1 VFLETTL
8 PYLDVVYGVAR
19 GIARD
24 SHFADDLVQETYL
37 RAFAA
42 FHTHDRTR
50 TRGWLVAILLNAARS
65 EGRRRARRGET
76 LVADLPDASGRHDD
90 VGDAAMAA
98 CERDRIVAALAAIP
112 EEQRLAV
119 VLMDVAGLTAQEV
132 ADALGCPRGTVLA
145 RAHRG
150 RRKLAAQLAR
160 DGTRP

>member
-1 VFLETTL
+1 VFVEATL
-8 PYLDVVYGVAR
+8 PYLDVVYGVAC

-24 SHFADDLVQETYL
+24 RDSAEDLVQETYL

-42 FHTHDRTR
+42 FDTHDRTR
-50 TRGWLVAILLNAARS
+50 TRAWLVAILLNAARS
-65 EGRRRARRGET
+65 EGRRRSRRGEV
-76 LVADLPDASGRHDD
+76 LVADLPEARGGDD
-90 VGDAAMAA
+90 IGDAAIAA
-98 CERDRIVAALAAIP
+98 DERARIVRALAAIP

-150 RRKLAAQLAR
+150 RRKLGAQLER
-160 DGTRP
+160 NGMKP